1 MMSFLYMAR
10 GSVFDAGAGA
20 GAGAGAE
27 AGGGVIFFAFFVS
40 EDEEESFNFLL
51 EDFFTNGFSVSVD
64 GGDVEGGHVVE
75 SLTLEFLMGGNGGDV
90 DGGHVV
96 DGGDSFFFK

>member
-20 GAGAGAE
+20 GARAGSGT
-27 AGGGVIFFAFFVS
+27 GGGVIFFAFFVS
-40 EDEEESFNFLL
+40 EDKEASFNFLL
-51 EDFFTNGFSVSVD
+51 EDLFTNGYSVSVE
-64 GGDVEGGHVVE
+64 GGAVEGGHVVGT
-75 SLTLEFLMGGNGGDV
+75 LTLEFLMGGNGGDV